1 MKEQSRQ
8 QHEELRTLLGAYVL
22 GGLGA
27 GDRER
32 LESHLARCD
41 SCREELSAYA
51 VLPGLLHQA
60 GPPPEAVPPPES
72 TWEGLVATA
81 RAERAAERTAGRSD
95 GRSDARRGRWGLR
108 PRLAL
113 AAAAAAAG
121 LVIGGGTVGVVGLGG
136 DHRAAPA
143 GPGPDGEPLTALA
156 GSPASGHG
164 SLEARAWGTEVAL
177 HVEDLPTGEHFV
189 AWVVD
194 RDGRREQAAV
204 WSSTPNGSARLR
216 GASSIPRDRVATLRV
231 TTRDGKPL
239 LEMRP

>member
-1 MKEQSRQ
+1 MKEQNRQ
-8 QHEELRTLLGAYVL
+8 QHEELHTLLGAYVL

-60 GPPPEAVPPPES
+60 GPPPEDVPPPES
-72 TWEGLVATA
+72 TWEGLVAKA
-81 RAERAAERTAGRSD
+81 RAERSDESAGRSD
-95 GRSDARRGRWGLR
+95 GRRGRWGRR

-113 AAAAAAAG
+113 VAAAAAAG
-121 LVIGGGTVGVVGLGG
+121 LIIGGGTVGVVGLNH
-136 DHRAAPA
+136 DHPAAPA
-143 GPGPDGEPLTALA
+143 GPGPDGVPLTALA

-177 HVEDLPTGEHFV
+177 HVEDLPAGEHFV

-204 WSSTPNGSARLR
+204 WTSTPNGSARLR
-216 GASSIPRDRVATLRV
+216 GASSIPRDQVATLRV
-231 TTRDGKPL
+231 ATRDGKPL
-239 LEMRP
+239 LEMRT

>member
-27 GDRER
+27 ADRER
-32 LESHLARCD
+32 LESHLAWCD

-51 VLPGLLHQA
+51 VLPGLLHQG
-60 GPPPEAVPPPES
+60 GPPPEAVPPSQS

-81 RAERAAERTAGRSD
+81 RAERSG
-95 GRSDARRGRWGLR
+95 GRRGRWGR
-108 PRLAL
+108 RSRLAL

-121 LVIGGGTVGVVGLGG
+121 LVIGGGTVGVVGLTS
-136 DHRAAPA
+136 DDRATPA
-143 GPGPDGEPLTALA
+143 GPGRDGEPLTALA

-177 HVEDLPTGEHFV
+177 HVEDLPAGEHFV

-204 WSSTPNGSARLR
+204 WMSTPNGSARLR
-216 GASSIPRDRVATLRV
+216 GASSIPRDQVATLRV
-231 TTRDGKPL
+231 ATRDGKPL
-239 LEMRP
+239 LEMRS